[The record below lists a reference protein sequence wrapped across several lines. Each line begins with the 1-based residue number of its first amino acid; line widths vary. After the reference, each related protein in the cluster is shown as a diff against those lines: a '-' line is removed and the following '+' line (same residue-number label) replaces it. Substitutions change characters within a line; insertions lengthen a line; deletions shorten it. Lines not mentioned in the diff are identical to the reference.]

1 MAIIMED
8 KKYIITG
15 DIIVKLSKIFSCI
28 EENKID
34 IALFELGVLQ
44 EMLGHADIDEIINS

>member
-8 KKYIITG
+8 KKYTITG
-15 DIIVKLSKIFSCI
+15 DIIIKLSKIFLCI

-34 IALFELGVLQ
+34 IALFELGKLQ
-44 EMLGHADIDEIINS
+44 EMLGIPTLTK

>member
-8 KKYIITG
+8 KKYAVPGIILY
-15 DIIVKLSKIFSCI
+15 KLSEIFSCI

-44 EMLGHADIDEIINS
+44 EMLGHTDIDEIINS

>member
-1 MAIIMED
+1 MAIIMEN